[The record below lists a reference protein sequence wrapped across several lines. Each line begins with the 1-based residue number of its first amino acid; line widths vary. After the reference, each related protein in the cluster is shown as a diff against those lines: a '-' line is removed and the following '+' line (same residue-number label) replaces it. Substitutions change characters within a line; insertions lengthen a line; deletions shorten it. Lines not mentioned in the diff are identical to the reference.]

1 MHVLSLILELIIFLV
16 YFTWVCKTCQK
27 NLRAYRNRSLYTT
40 CVAVHEQLS
49 PQCCIYFCR
58 SSCLLVY
65 LATVWCGMW
74 TQFTDTLLGNLSASG
89 SVSFF
94 FFFSFNVLPLRLL
107 NAVSRLDEVGY
118 SLSRVVSTNKSV
130 AGFEFGSI
138 WKRWWA
144 VIKFTLPAPL
154 FLACSV
160 FSPFFFISS
169 FQCQEETNVVTYHTC
184 IV

>member
-1 MHVLSLILELIIFLV
+1 M
-16 YFTWVCKTCQK
+16 
-27 NLRAYRNRSLYTT
+27 
-40 CVAVHEQLS
+40 
-49 PQCCIYFCR
+49 R
-58 SSCLLVY
+58 SSTWAIESSVLYLFLQVFMFARIPRYCLMWYVDSIHWHPPWELVSIR
-65 LATVWCGMW
+65 
-74 TQFTDTLLGNLSASG
+74 FSF
-89 SVSFF
+89 FF
-94 FFFSFNVLPLRLL
+94 FFFSFNVFPLRLL